1 VEAPDQ
7 RTVRLLIATAEP
19 GQEFRLVELALT
31 HDGLPRTLALARM
44 ENVPGFCNVRPGA
57 ESQGIMVL
65 MVLA

>member
-1 VEAPDQ
+1 MTGCLGPW
-7 RTVRLLIATAEP
+7 L
-19 GQEFRLVELALT
+19 F
-31 HDGLPRTLALARM
+31 ARM